1 MAELTHVGYIVSHYP
16 HKVFGHDGGL
26 GTSVFNLAEMLS
38 QKIKVSV
45 FVYGQDKDFVIK
57 EGNHTIYSIKNIK
70 REPGFYYNRK
80 HIETFINKK
89 IAEEQ
94 IQIIE
99 APDWTGITAFM
110 RFSIPLVIRF
120 HGSDTYFCHIEG
132 RKQKWKNKFFE
143 RVAVTGADAFVAP
156 TAYAGKVSKELF
168 KLSREVKTIHYG
180 IRLENFENNEPENFT
195 EGLILYL
202 GTLIRKKGV
211 LELPGIFKNVLKKY
225 PKAKLV
231 LAGSDAPDI
240 QTGNKSTWKLVQDMM
255 DKEMKERVEY
265 MGRIPYGN
273 VREMVKRANVCVF
286 PTYAE
291 TLGMVTIESM
301 AMQKPVVN
309 SNIGWA
315 QELMEDGRS
324 GFLVHPSDHD
334 LFAKRIVSVLESKA
348 YAIEIGKEARNY
360 VTGKFDIRKQVEKN
374 MEFYSQLL
382 S

>member
-1 MAELTHVGYIVSHYP
+1 MTKLTHVGYIVSHYP
-16 HKVFGHDGGL
+16 HEVFGHDGGL
-26 GTSVFNLAEMLS
+26 GTSVFNLVEMLS

-45 FVYGQDKDFVIK
+45 FVYGQEKNFEIK
-57 EGNHTIYSIKNIK
+57 EGNHTIYSIKNTTK
-70 REPGFYYNRK
+70 KPGFYFNRK
-80 HIETFINKK
+80 HIESFINRK
-89 IAEEQ
+89 IKEEA
-94 IQIIE
+94 IQLIE

-110 RFSIPLVIRF
+110 KFPIPLVIRF

-143 RVAVTGADAFVAP
+143 RVAVSGADAFIAP

-168 KLSREVKTIHYG
+168 KVTKQVETIHYG
-180 IRLENFENNEPENFT
+180 LKLENFDNDEPESFT
-195 EGLILYL
+195 EGLIFYI

-211 LELPGIFKNVLKKY
+211 LELPHIFKNVLNRC
-225 PKAKLV
+225 PNAQLV

-240 QTGNKSTWKLVQDMM
+240 ETGASSTWELIQDMM
-255 DKEMKERVEY
+255 DESLSKQVTY
-265 MGRIPYGN
+265 MGKIPYSK
-273 VREMVKRANVCVF
+273 VREMVQKAHVCVF

-315 QELMEDGRS
+315 QELMEDGKS
-324 GFLVHPSDHD
+324 GFLVHPSNHE
-334 LFAKRIVSVLESKA
+334 FYSQRIISLLSDKELSLN
-348 YAIEIGKEARNY
+348 IGKEGRVY
-360 VTGKFDIRKQVEKN
+360 VEEKFDIRKQAEKN
-374 MEFYSQLL
+374 IEFYTQLL